1 MHCFVE
7 SLATR
12 EKIKECISCSTILG
26 TILARKL
33 PQEIKDK
40 IPWEK
45 LREKW
50 TVNYVIELVNQA
62 LFALEAL
69 GEHLNKPATP
79 KPDQKK
85 GAVPKPQF
93 RNSKPTTTLY
103 TTGNNTANSSYP
115 SSVTCRFCKEE
126 HWPSECP
133 SVYTLSDRKQFC
145 IDNHWCENCFS
156 RDHQGSQCNT
166 VVYCR
171 TCKEQHHVIFCPAR
185 ISKLSGNKV
194 NKPHNNNRA
203 KRPPNT
209 NPGAETDVNTLQVV
223 SSSEKTVAL
232 PLADLSIRGVK
243 GYLPVRTIIDSGS
256 QKCLIAKPVVKALG
270 LVPHD
275 SIFIAIN
282 GINQRGSPQKRDV
295 VHLDIK
301 TFDGLIKI
309 SAVVVDHLSTVVRL
323 PGLVRTT
330 RFLRRNH
337 IYLANPR
344 PFSDNVTDVGLLI
357 GADYL
362 HRLKLSCTAFQD
374 IQLLN
379 SKVGHMIYGE
389 LPFASS
395 TAESQ
400 VTITSTFQTCMSIMN
415 VEEPIS
421 VSSYFYDH
429 QPDNTLIPLNN
440 EPCLEV
446 NSFLN
451 THEGHFSLEADMSN
465 THDDLDRL
473 WSLTHIGIAPDE
485 SWTQCEKS
493 TMESFVENLSFQNGK
508 YVVSLPWKR
517 SHPPLPDNYSLSKR
531 RLYSVVKQ
539 LRKNPPL
546 LDAYSEVL
554 RDQLQRDFIE
564 EVRPSTPLHPSAKLH
579 YLPHHGVRKSSNT
592 TALRLVFDCSSNN
605 PSLNSCLNSGP
616 SLVADLTKVFLN
628 FRLKPYASSSDIEK
642 AFLGIRLSEQDKDS
656 TRFLWLRDPEDP
668 HSPIV
673 TYRFKS
679 VLFGATC
686 SPFLLA
692 ACLKHHVE
700 SSNTRY
706 PHLLRNQ
713 VYVDNVYGTFESEEE
728 MMQFH

>member
-171 TCKEQHHVIFCPAR
+171 TCKEQHHIIFCPAR

-209 NPGAETDVNTLQVV
+209 KTGAETDVNTLQVV
-223 SSSEKTVAL
+223 SSSEKTIAL

-243 GYLPVRTIIDSGS
+243 GYLPVRTIFDSGT

-270 LVPHD
+270 LVPCD

-295 VHLDIK
+295 VHLNIK
-301 TFDGLIKI
+301 TSDGLIKI
-309 SAVVVDHLSTVVRL
+309 SAIVVDHLSTVVRL
-323 PGLVRTT
+323 PGLVKTT
-330 RFLRRNH
+330 ALRLVFDCSSN
-337 IYLANPR
+337 NP
-344 PFSDNVTDVGLLI
+344 S
-357 GADYL
+357 
-362 HRLKLSCTAFQD
+362 LK
-374 IQLLN
+374 
-379 SKVGHMIYGE
+379 
-389 LPFASS
+389 
-395 TAESQ
+395 
-400 VTITSTFQTCMSIMN
+400 
-415 VEEPIS
+415 
-421 VSSYFYDH
+421 
-429 QPDNTLIPLNN
+429 
-440 EPCLEV
+440 
-446 NSFLN
+446 SF
-451 THEGHFSLEADMSN
+451 
-465 THDDLDRL
+465 
-473 WSLTHIGIAPDE
+473 
-485 SWTQCEKS
+485 
-493 TMESFVENLSFQNGK
+493 
-508 YVVSLPWKR
+508 
-517 SHPPLPDNYSLSKR
+517 
-531 RLYSVVKQ
+531 
-539 LRKNPPL
+539 
-546 LDAYSEVL
+546 
-554 RDQLQRDFIE
+554 
-564 EVRPSTPLHPSAKLH
+564 
-579 YLPHHGVRKSSNT
+579 NT

-605 PSLNSCLNSGP
+605 PSLKSFYTTALR
-616 SLVADLTKVFLN
+616 LVFD
-628 FRLKPYASSSDIEK
+628 
-642 AFLGIRLSEQDKDS
+642 
-656 TRFLWLRDPEDP
+656 
-668 HSPIV
+668 
-673 TYRFKS
+673 
-679 VLFGATC
+679 C
-686 SPFLLA
+686 
-692 ACLKHHVE
+692 
-700 SSNTRY
+700 SSNNLSLKSFNTTALCLVFDCSSNNLSLKSLNTTAL
-706 PHLLRNQ
+706 HLVFDCSSNNLSLKSLNTTALHL
-713 VYVDNVYGTFESEEE
+713 VFDCSSNN
-728 MMQFH
+728 